1 MDVGKRGDLGE
12 TKAMWNDL
20 KTTILLAGLTGL
32 LLVFGDAYAGQQ
44 GMVFALVLAA
54 VMNLGSYFF
63 SDKIALA
70 MSGAQPIARD
80 ANPRL
85 YQIVERL
92 AAKANIPV
100 PKIYFIPT
108 DSPNAFATGRN
119 PHHASVAV
127 TRGILEICDDEEI
140 EGVLA
145 HELGH
150 VRNRDILISA
160 VVATIAGAI
169 TMLARMVYYAELFG
183 LGGGRSNDRRGGV
196 LSALVMMIVA
206 PLAAMVIQLAIS
218 RSREYEADATGAR
231 ITGNPQ
237 GLARALDKI
246 DKWSKRIPM
255 QASPSM
261 AHLFIIQPLT
271 TGEVFSSLFSTHPP
285 IRKRIER
292 LIGRDFV

>member
-1 MDVGKRGDLGE
+1 M
-12 TKAMWNDL
+12 
-20 KTTILLAGLTGL
+20 
-32 LLVFGDAYAGQQ
+32 
-44 GMVFALVLAA
+44 FALIVAA

-70 MSGAQPIARD
+70 MSGAKPVSRD
-80 ANPRL
+80 EAPRL
-85 YQIVERL
+85 YAIVERL
-92 AAKANIPV
+92 AAKANIPP

-119 PHHASVAV
+119 PSHASVAV
-127 TRGILEICDDEEI
+127 TQGILDICEDDEI

-150 VRNRDILISA
+150 VKNRDILTSA
-160 VVATIAGAI
+160 VVATLAGAI
-169 TMLARMVYYAELFG
+169 TLVARMAYYAEIFG
-183 LGGGRSNDRRGGV
+183 FGGGGQDDERRGGA
-196 LSALVMMIVA
+196 LSALAMMIVA
-206 PLAAMVIQLAIS
+206 PLAATLIQLAIS
-218 RSREYEADATGAR
+218 RSREYEADATGAQ

-246 DKWSKRIPM
+246 DKGSKRVPLKV
-255 QASPSM
+255 SPSM
-261 AHLFIIQPLT
+261 AHLFICQPLT

-292 LIGRDFV
+292 LIGRNYV

>member
-1 MDVGKRGDLGE
+1 
-12 TKAMWNDL
+12 MWNNL
-20 KTTILLAGLTGL
+20 KTTVLLAGLTGL
-32 LLVFGDAYAGQQ
+32 LLAIGQIWGGQ
-44 GMVFALVLAA
+44 RGMMFALVLAA

-63 SDKIALA
+63 SDKLAIA
-70 MSGAQPIARD
+70 MSGAKPVAREQ
-80 ANPRL
+80 APRL

-100 PKIYFIPT
+100 PKIYFMPT

-119 PHHASVAV
+119 PSHASVAV
-127 TRGILEICDDEEI
+127 TRGILEVCDDVEI

-150 VRNRDILISA
+150 VKNRDILISA
-160 VVATIAGAI
+160 VVATLAGAI
-169 TMLARMVYYAELFG
+169 TMVARMVFYAEMFG
-183 LGGGRSNDRRGGV
+183 LGGGRSDSRRGGV
-196 LSALVMMIVA
+196 FSGLAMMIVA
-206 PLAAMVIQLAIS
+206 PLAAVLIQLAIS
-218 RSREYEADATGAR
+218 RSREYQADATAAS

-246 DKWSKRIPM
+246 DKWSKRVPM

-261 AHLFIIQPLT
+261 AHMFIIQPLT
-271 TGEVFSSLFSTHPP
+271 AGALFSSLFSTHPP

>member
-1 MDVGKRGDLGE
+1 
-12 TKAMWNDL
+12 MWNNL
-20 KTTILLAGLTGL
+20 KTTVLLAGLTGL
-32 LLVFGDAYAGQQ
+32 LLAIGQLWGGQQ
-44 GMVFALVLAA
+44 GLMFALILAA

-70 MSGAQPIARD
+70 MSGAQPIAREQ
-80 ANPRL
+80 NPRI

-92 AAKANIPV
+92 AAKANVPV

-119 PHHASVAV
+119 PSHASVAV

-169 TMLARMVYYAELFG
+169 TLIARMVYYAELFG
-183 LGGGRSNDRRGGV
+183 FGGGRSDDRRGGAF
-196 LSALVMMIVA
+196 SALAMMIVA
-206 PLAAMVIQLAIS
+206 PLAALLIQLAIS
-218 RSREYEADATGAR
+218 RSREYEADHTGAQ

-246 DKWSKRIPM
+246 DKYAKRIPM

-261 AHLFIIQPLT
+261 AHMFIYQPLT
-271 TGEVFSSLFSTHPP
+271 AGEMFSSLFSTHPP

>member
-1 MDVGKRGDLGE
+1 
-12 TKAMWNDL
+12 MWNNL
-20 KTTILLAGLTGL
+20 KTTILLAGMTGL
-32 LLVFGDAYAGQQ
+32 LLVIGEWWGGQN
-44 GMVFALVLAA
+44 GMMFALVLAA
-54 VMNLGSYFF
+54 VFNLGTYFF
-63 SDKIALA
+63 SDKLALK
-70 MSGAQPIARD
+70 MSGAQPIARED
-80 ANPRL
+80 SPRI

-100 PKIYFIPT
+100 PKIYMIPT

-119 PHHASVAV
+119 PNHASVAV

-150 VRNRDILISA
+150 VKNRDILISA
-160 VVATIAGAI
+160 VVATMAGAI
-169 TMLARMVYYAELFG
+169 TMIGRMIWYAELFG
-183 LGGGRSNDRRGGV
+183 FGGGGGRGNNRRGGA
-196 LSALVMMIVA
+196 LSALAMMILA
-206 PLAAMVIQLAIS
+206 PLAAMLIQLAIS
-218 RSREYEADATGAR
+218 RSREYEADSTGAR

-246 DKWSKRIPM
+246 DKWAKRIPL
-255 QASPSM
+255 QASPNM
-261 AHLFIIQPLT
+261 AHMYIYQPLT
-271 TGEVFSSLFSTHPP
+271 SGEMFSSLFSTHPP

>member
-1 MDVGKRGDLGE
+1 
-12 TKAMWNDL
+12 MWNNL
-20 KTTILLAGLTGL
+20 KTTILLAAMTGL
-32 LLVFGDAYAGQQ
+32 LLAIGQLWGGQ
-44 GMVFALVLAA
+44 RGLMFALVLAG

-63 SDKIALA
+63 SDKIALK
-70 MSGAQPIARD
+70 MSGAKPIARD
-80 ANPRL
+80 ENPRI

-100 PKIYFIPT
+100 PKMYYIPT

-119 PHHASVAV
+119 PNHASVAV
-127 TRGILEICDDEEI
+127 TAGILEICDDEEI

-150 VRNRDILISA
+150 VKNRDILISA
-160 VVATIAGAI
+160 VVATLAGAI
-169 TMLARMVYYAELFG
+169 TLIARMVYWGEMLGGF
-183 LGGGRSNDRRGGV
+183 GGGRSNDRRGGGIF
-196 LSALVMMIVA
+196 SALAMMILA
-206 PLAAMVIQLAIS
+206 PFAAMLIQLAIS
-218 RSREYEADATGAR
+218 RSREYEADATGAH

-237 GLARALDKI
+237 GLARALGKI
-246 DKWSKRIPM
+246 DQWSKRIPM
-255 QASPSM
+255 RASPSM
-261 AHLFIIQPLT
+261 AHMYICQPLT

>member
-1 MDVGKRGDLGE
+1 ML
-12 TKAMWNDL
+12 NNL
-20 KTTILLAGLTGL
+20 KTTILLAGMTGL
-32 LLVFGDAYAGQQ
+32 LLAVGQLWGGQ
-44 GMVFALVLAA
+44 RGLTFALVLAA

-63 SDKIALA
+63 SDKIALK
-70 MSGAQPIARD
+70 MSGAQPISRQD
-80 ANPRL
+80 GPRI

-92 AAKANIPV
+92 AAKASIPV
-100 PKIYFIPT
+100 PKIYMIPT

-127 TRGILEICDDEEI
+127 TRGILDICDDEEI

-150 VRNRDILISA
+150 VKNRDILISA
-160 VVATIAGAI
+160 VVATLAGAI
-169 TMLARMVYYAELFG
+169 TMVGRMLWYAELFG
-183 LGGGRSNDRRGGV
+183 GFGGGGRDNDRRGGAI
-196 LSALVMMIVA
+196 SALAMMILA
-206 PLAAMVIQLAIS
+206 PLAATLIQLAIS

-246 DKWSKRIPM
+246 DKYAKRIPL

-261 AHLFIIQPLT
+261 AHMFIYQPLT
-271 TGEVFSSLFSTHPP
+271 AGQVFSSLFSTHPP

>member
-1 MDVGKRGDLGE
+1 
-12 TKAMWNDL
+12 MWNNF
-20 KTTILLAGLTGL
+20 KTTILLAAMTGL
-32 LLVFGDAYAGQQ
+32 VLGIGELWGGQN
-44 GMVFALVLAA
+44 GLILALVIAA

-70 MSGAQPIARD
+70 SSGAKPISRED
-80 ANPRL
+80 GPRI

-119 PHHASVAV
+119 PSHASVAV
-127 TRGILEICDDEEI
+127 TRGILDICDDEEI

-150 VRNRDILISA
+150 VKNRDILTSA
-160 VVATIAGAI
+160 VVATLAGAI
-169 TMLARMVYYAELFG
+169 TLIGRMLFYAEMFG
-183 LGGGRSNDRRGGV
+183 GFGGGGGRSDDRRGGV
-196 LSALVMMIVA
+196 LSMLAMMILA
-206 PLAAMVIQLAIS
+206 PLAATLIQLAIS

-246 DKWSKRIPM
+246 DKWAKRIPM
-255 QASPSM
+255 QVSPSM
-261 AHLFIIQPLT
+261 AHLYIYQPLT
-271 TGEVFSSLFSTHPP
+271 AGAMFSSLFSTHPP

-292 LIGRDFV
+292 LIGRDFI

>member
-1 MDVGKRGDLGE
+1 ML
-12 TKAMWNDL
+12 NNL
-20 KTTILLAGLTGL
+20 KTTVLLAALTGL
-32 LLVFGDAYAGQQ
+32 LLAMGQLWGGKS
-44 GMVFALVLAA
+44 GMELALVFAAVL
-54 VMNLGSYFF
+54 NLGSYFF
-63 SDKIALA
+63 SDKLALT
-70 MSGAQPIARD
+70 MSGAQPIAREE
-80 ANPRL
+80 NPRI

-92 AAKANIPV
+92 AAKANVPV

-119 PHHASVAV
+119 PNHASVAV

-160 VVATIAGAI
+160 VVATVAGAI
-169 TMLARMVYYAELFG
+169 TMLARLAYWGEMFAGF
-183 LGGGRSNDRRGGV
+183 GGGSDNDRRGGGIFSF
-196 LSALVMMIVA
+196 LAMIILA
-206 PLAAMVIQLAIS
+206 PLAATLIQLAIS
-218 RSREYEADATGAR
+218 RSREYEADHTGAG
-231 ITGNPQ
+231 ITGNPM

-246 DKWSKRIPM
+246 DKYSKRLPM
-255 QASPSM
+255 QVAPSM
-261 AHLFIIQPLT
+261 AHLYCAKPLT

-285 IRKRIER
+285 IPKRIER

>member
-1 MDVGKRGDLGE
+1 MR
-12 TKAMWNDL
+12 NNL

-32 LLVFGDAYAGQQ
+32 LLAIGQLWGGQ
-44 GMVFALVLAA
+44 RGLTFALVLAG
-54 VMNLGSYFF
+54 VMNLVSYFF

-70 MSGAQPIARD
+70 MSGAQPVSRD
-80 ANPRL
+80 EAPRL
-85 YQIVERL
+85 YSIVERL

-119 PHHASVAV
+119 PSHASVAV
-127 TRGILEICDDEEI
+127 TKGILDICEDEEI

-150 VRNRDILISA
+150 VKNRDILTSA

-169 TMLARMVYYAELFG
+169 TLIARMVYWGELFG
-183 LGGGRSNDRRGGV
+183 GFGGGRDDDRRGGV
-196 LSALVMMIVA
+196 LSALAMMIVA
-206 PLAAMVIQLAIS
+206 PLAATLIQLAIS
-218 RSREYEADATGAR
+218 RSREFEADATGAR

-246 DKWSKRIPM
+246 DKWSKRVPM
-255 QASPSM
+255 QVSPSI
-261 AHLFIIQPLT
+261 AHMFICQPLT
-271 TGEVFSSLFSTHPP
+271 SGEVLTSFFSTHPP

>member
-1 MDVGKRGDLGE
+1 
-12 TKAMWNDL
+12 MWNNL
-20 KTTILLAGLTGL
+20 KTTILLAAITGL
-32 LLVFGDAYAGQQ
+32 VLGVGDLWGGQN
-44 GMVFALVLAA
+44 GLILALVLAA
-54 VMNLGSYFF
+54 VMNMGAYFF

-70 MSGAQPIARD
+70 SSGAKPISRED
-80 ANPRL
+80 GPRIF
-85 YQIVERL
+85 QIVERL
-92 AAKANIPV
+92 AAKANVPV

-119 PHHASVAV
+119 PSHASVAV

-150 VRNRDILISA
+150 VKNRDILTSA
-160 VVATIAGAI
+160 VVATLAGAI
-169 TMLARMVYYAELFG
+169 TLIGRMLWYAELFG
-183 LGGGRSNDRRGGV
+183 GFGGGGRDNNRRGGA
-196 LSALVMMIVA
+196 LSALAMMILA
-206 PLAAMVIQLAIS
+206 PLAATLIQLAIS

-246 DKWSKRIPM
+246 DKYAKRIPL
-255 QASPSM
+255 QVSPSM
-261 AHLFIIQPLT
+261 AHMYIYQPLT
-271 TGEVFSSLFSTHPP
+271 TGVVFSSLFSTHPP

>member
-1 MDVGKRGDLGE
+1 
-12 TKAMWNDL
+12 MWNNL

-32 LLVFGDAYAGQQ
+32 LLAIGQLWAGQR
-44 GMVFALVLAA
+44 GLMFALVLAA

-63 SDKIALA
+63 SDKLAIA
-70 MSGAQPIARD
+70 MSGAKPVAREQ
-80 ANPRL
+80 APRL

-100 PKIYFIPT
+100 PKIYFMPT

-119 PHHASVAV
+119 PSHASVAV

-150 VRNRDILISA
+150 VKNRDILISA
-160 VVATIAGAI
+160 VVATIAGTI
-169 TMLARMVYYAELFG
+169 TMLARMVCYAELFG
-183 LGGGRSNDRRGGV
+183 FGGGRSDDRRGGA
-196 LSALVMMIVA
+196 LSALAMMIVA
-206 PLAAMVIQLAIS
+206 PLAALLIQLAIS
-218 RSREYEADATGAR
+218 RSREYEADSTGAR

-237 GLARALDKI
+237 GLARALGKI

-261 AHLFIIQPLT
+261 AHMFIIQPLT
-271 TGEVFSSLFSTHPP
+271 AGELFSSWFSTHPP
-285 IRKRIER
+285 VRKRIER

>member
-1 MDVGKRGDLGE
+1 ML
-12 TKAMWNDL
+12 NNL
-20 KTTILLAGLTGL
+20 KTTVLLAALTGL
-32 LLVFGDAYAGQQ
+32 LLFFGRVMGGQR
-44 GMVFALVLAA
+44 GMEFALVLAA

-70 MSGAQPIARD
+70 SSGAQSISREE
-80 ANPRL
+80 NPRI

-92 AAKANIPV
+92 AAKANVPV

-119 PHHASVAV
+119 PSHASVAV
-127 TRGILEICDDEEI
+127 TRGIMEICDDEEI

-160 VVATIAGAI
+160 VVATVAGAI
-169 TMLARMVYYAELFG
+169 TMLAQMAYYAELFTG
-183 LGGGRSNDRRGGV
+183 FGGGRDNDREGGGII
-196 LSALVMMIVA
+196 SALAMVILA
-206 PLAAMVIQLAIS
+206 PLAATLIQLAIS
-218 RSREYEADATGAR
+218 RSREYEADHTGAE
-231 ITGNPQ
+231 ITGNPM

-246 DKWSKRIPM
+246 DKYSKRPPM
-255 QASPSM
+255 QVSPSM
-261 AHLFIIQPLT
+261 AHIYCAQPLT
-271 TGEVFSSLFSTHPP
+271 TGQIMSGLFSTHPP
-285 IRKRIER
+285 IPKRIER

>member
-1 MDVGKRGDLGE
+1 
-12 TKAMWNDL
+12 MWNNF

-32 LLVFGDAYAGQQ
+32 LLAIGQLWGGQQ
-44 GMVFALVLAA
+44 GMMIALIFAA
-54 VMNLGSYFF
+54 VLNLGSYFF
-63 SDKIALA
+63 SDKLAIA
-70 MSGAQPIARD
+70 MSGAQPVSREQA
-80 ANPRL
+80 PRL
-85 YQIVERL
+85 FEIVGRL
-92 AAKANIPV
+92 AAKANIPT

-119 PHHASVAV
+119 PSHASVAV
-127 TRGILEICDDEEI
+127 TRGILEICTDDEI

-150 VRNRDILISA
+150 VKNRDILISA
-160 VVATIAGAI
+160 VAATVAGAI
-169 TMLARMVYYAELFG
+169 VMVARMAYFAELFG
-183 LGGGRSNDRRGGV
+183 YGGGRSDDRRGGA
-196 LSALVMMIVA
+196 LSAIAMMIVA
-206 PLAAMVIQLAIS
+206 PIAAALIQLAIS
-218 RSREYEADATGAR
+218 RSREYEADQTGAE

-246 DKWSKRIPM
+246 DKYAKRIPM

-261 AHLFIIQPLT
+261 AHMFIIQPLT
-271 TGEVFSSLFSTHPP
+271 TGEMFSSLFSTHPP

>member
-1 MDVGKRGDLGE
+1 
-12 TKAMWNDL
+12 MWNNL
-20 KTTILLAGLTGL
+20 KTTILLAAMTGL
-32 LLVFGDAYAGQQ
+32 VLGIGELWGGQNGLILALVFAG
-44 GMVFALVLAA
+44 
-54 VMNLGSYFF
+54 VMNLGTYFF

-70 MSGAQPIARD
+70 SSGAKPISRED
-80 ANPRL
+80 NPRI

-119 PHHASVAV
+119 PSHASVAV

-150 VRNRDILISA
+150 VKNRDILTSA
-160 VVATIAGAI
+160 VVATLAGAI
-169 TMLARMVYYAELFG
+169 TMIGHMLWYAELFG
-183 LGGGRSNDRRGGV
+183 GFGGGGRGNGRRGGA
-196 LSALVMMIVA
+196 LSALAMMILA
-206 PLAAMVIQLAIS
+206 PLAATLIQLAIS

-246 DKWSKRIPM
+246 DKWAKRVPM
-255 QASPSM
+255 QVAPSM
-261 AHLFIIQPLT
+261 AHLYIYQPLT
-271 TGEVFSSLFSTHPP
+271 SGEIFSSLFSTHPP

-292 LIGRDFV
+292 LIGRDFI